1 MYEENMK
8 CHSKE
13 GSCTGNA
20 KNTREGRYI
29 YIYLYMY
36 KELQFFS
43 LTKVEDIRRMINS
56 LPQ

>member
-13 GSCTGNA
+13 GSCTGND
-20 KNTREGRYI
+20 KKTREGSYYI

-36 KELQFFS
+36 KAIAIFFFDKGGRY
-43 LTKVEDIRRMINS
+43 LEND
-56 LPQ
+56 Q

>member
-29 YIYLYMY
+29 YLYMY
-36 KELQFFS
+36 KATAIFFFDKGGRYS
-43 LTKVEDIRRMINS
+43 END
-56 LPQ
+56 Q